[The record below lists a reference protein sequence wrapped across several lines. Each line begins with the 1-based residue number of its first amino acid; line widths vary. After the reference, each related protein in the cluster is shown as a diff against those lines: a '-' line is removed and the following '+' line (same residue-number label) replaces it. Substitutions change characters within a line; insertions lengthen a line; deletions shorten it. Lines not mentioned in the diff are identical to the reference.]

1 MNPHQGHRERKK
13 RQFRDFGLDAFADHE
28 ALELLLYY
36 AIPRQDTN
44 PLAHELLRRFGSL
57 EAVLDA
63 SQEDLTTVPGI
74 GENSALLLRLVPQLY
89 RRALAGPR
97 GKAVILN
104 TPEKIGHYLLQRY
117 AGEVR
122 EVVYELCLDQK
133 GKLLTCC
140 RVAEG
145 SGASADF
152 NVRTVLMKPSGAGRP
167 WWCSPTT
174 IPADWRSPPPRT
186 RPPQTGSSG
195 PWTPWGFSCWTT
207 SWWRTGT
214 MSPWPRTGR
223 CAGHRCRRGSFV
235 PPGTTY
241 FCPLGKRRIR
251 PPFSFSEKENGPR
264 PVQKKNFFGKQ
275 G

>member
-13 RQFRDFGLDAFADHE
+13 RQFRAFGLDAFADHE

-97 GKAVILN
+97 GKTVILN
-104 TPEKIGHYLLQRY
+104 TLEKIGHYLLQRY
-117 AGEVR
+117 SGEVR

-152 NVRTVLMKPSGAGRP
+152 NVRTVLMNAIRCGASLVVLSHNHPSGLALP
-167 WWCSPTT
+167 SA
-174 IPADWRSPPPRT
+174 AD
-186 RPPQTGSSG
+186 QTATDRVQRALDTVGIQLLDHIVVADGDYVSMAQN
-195 PWTPWGFSCWTT
+195 
-207 SWWRTGT
+207 GT
-214 MSPWPRTGR
+214 L
-223 CAGHRCRRGSFV
+223 RRA
-235 PPGTTY
+235 
-241 FCPLGKRRIR
+241 PL
-251 PPFSFSEKENGPR
+251 
-264 PVQKKNFFGKQ
+264 
-275 G
+275 

>member
-152 NVRTVLMKPSGAGRP
+152 NVRTVLMNAIRCGASLVVLSHNHPSGLALP
-167 WWCSPTT
+167 SA
-174 IPADWRSPPPRT
+174 ADQTATDRVQRALDTVGIQLLDHIVVADGDYVSMAQNGTLRRT
-186 RPPQTGSSG
+186 
-195 PWTPWGFSCWTT
+195 
-207 SWWRTGT
+207 
-214 MSPWPRTGR
+214 
-223 CAGHRCRRGSFV
+223 
-235 PPGTTY
+235 
-241 FCPLGKRRIR
+241 PL
-251 PPFSFSEKENGPR
+251 
-264 PVQKKNFFGKQ
+264 
-275 G
+275 

>member
-1 MNPHQGHRERKK
+1 MNPHHGHRERKK

-89 RRALAGPR
+89 HRALAGPR

-152 NVRTVLMKPSGAGRP
+152 NVRTVLMNAIRCGASLVVLSHNHPSGLALP
-167 WWCSPTT
+167 SA
-174 IPADWRSPPPRT
+174 AD
-186 RPPQTGSSG
+186 QTATDRVQRALDTVGIQLLDHIVVADGDFVTFAESG
-195 PWTPWGFSCWTT
+195 YLEW
-207 SWWRTGT
+207 
-214 MSPWPRTGR
+214 
-223 CAGHRCRRGSFV
+223 
-235 PPGTTY
+235 
-241 FCPLGKRRIR
+241 
-251 PPFSFSEKENGPR
+251 
-264 PVQKKNFFGKQ
+264 
-275 G
+275 

>member
-97 GKAVILN
+97 GKTVILN

-152 NVRTVLMKPSGAGRP
+152 NVRTVLMNAIRCGASLVVLSHNHPSGLALP
-167 WWCSPTT
+167 SA
-174 IPADWRSPPPRT
+174 AD
-186 RPPQTGSSG
+186 QTATDRVQRALDTVGIQLLDHIVVADGDYVSMAQN
-195 PWTPWGFSCWTT
+195 
-207 SWWRTGT
+207 GT
-214 MSPWPRTGR
+214 L
-223 CAGHRCRRGSFV
+223 RRV
-235 PPGTTY
+235 P
-241 FCPLGKRRIR
+241 L
-251 PPFSFSEKENGPR
+251 
-264 PVQKKNFFGKQ
+264 
-275 G
+275 

>member
-13 RQFRDFGLDAFADHE
+13 RQFQDFGLDAFADHE

-97 GKAVILN
+97 GKTVILN

-152 NVRTVLMKPSGAGRP
+152 NVRTVLMNAIRCGASLVVLSHNHPSGLALP
-167 WWCSPTT
+167 SA
-174 IPADWRSPPPRT
+174 AD
-186 RPPQTGSSG
+186 QTATDRVQRALDTVGIQLLDHIVVADGDYVSMAQN
-195 PWTPWGFSCWTT
+195 
-207 SWWRTGT
+207 GT
-214 MSPWPRTGR
+214 L
-223 CAGHRCRRGSFV
+223 RRA
-235 PPGTTY
+235 
-241 FCPLGKRRIR
+241 PL
-251 PPFSFSEKENGPR
+251 
-264 PVQKKNFFGKQ
+264 
-275 G
+275 

>member
-13 RQFRDFGLDAFADHE
+13 PQVQDCGLDAFADHE

-152 NVRTVLMKPSGAGRP
+152 NVRTVLMNAIRCGASLVVLSHNHPSGLALP
-167 WWCSPTT
+167 SA
-174 IPADWRSPPPRT
+174 AD
-186 RPPQTGSSG
+186 QTATDRVQRALDTVGIQLLDHIVVADNDFVSMSDSG
-195 PWTPWGFSCWTT
+195 LL
-207 SWWRTGT
+207 
-214 MSPWPRTGR
+214 
-223 CAGHRCRRGSFV
+223 V
-235 PPGTTY
+235 
-241 FCPLGKRRIR
+241 
-251 PPFSFSEKENGPR
+251 
-264 PVQKKNFFGKQ
+264 
-275 G
+275 

>member
-97 GKAVILN
+97 GKTVILN

-152 NVRTVLMKPSGAGRP
+152 NVRTVLMNAIRCGASLVVLSHNHPSGLALP
-167 WWCSPTT
+167 SA
-174 IPADWRSPPPRT
+174 AD
-186 RPPQTGSSG
+186 QTATDRGQRALDTVGIQLLDHIVVADGDYVSMAQN
-195 PWTPWGFSCWTT
+195 
-207 SWWRTGT
+207 GT
-214 MSPWPRTGR
+214 L
-223 CAGHRCRRGSFV
+223 HRA
-235 PPGTTY
+235 
-241 FCPLGKRRIR
+241 PL
-251 PPFSFSEKENGPR
+251 
-264 PVQKKNFFGKQ
+264 
-275 G
+275 

>member
-13 RQFRDFGLDAFADHE
+13 RQFQDFGLDAFADHE

-97 GKAVILN
+97 GKTVILN

-152 NVRTVLMKPSGAGRP
+152 NVRTVLMNAIRCGASLVVLSHNHPSGLALP
-167 WWCSPTT
+167 SA
-174 IPADWRSPPPRT
+174 ADQAATDRVQRALDTVGIQLLDHIVVADGDFVSMA
-186 RPPQTGSSG
+186 QNGQL
-195 PWTPWGFSCWTT
+195 
-207 SWWRTGT
+207 
-214 MSPWPRTGR
+214 
-223 CAGHRCRRGSFV
+223 RRA
-235 PPGTTY
+235 
-241 FCPLGKRRIR
+241 PL
-251 PPFSFSEKENGPR
+251 
-264 PVQKKNFFGKQ
+264 
-275 G
+275 

>member
-97 GKAVILN
+97 GKTVILN

-152 NVRTVLMKPSGAGRP
+152 NVRTVLMNAIRCGASLVVLSHNHPSGLALPSAADQAATDRVQRALDTVGIQLLDHIVVADGDFVSMAQNGQLRP
-167 WWCSPTT
+167 
-174 IPADWRSPPPRT
+174 A
-186 RPPQTGSSG
+186 
-195 PWTPWGFSCWTT
+195 
-207 SWWRTGT
+207 
-214 MSPWPRTGR
+214 
-223 CAGHRCRRGSFV
+223 
-235 PPGTTY
+235 
-241 FCPLGKRRIR
+241 PL
-251 PPFSFSEKENGPR
+251 
-264 PVQKKNFFGKQ
+264 
-275 G
+275 

>member
-152 NVRTVLMKPSGAGRP
+152 NVRTVLMNAIRCGASLVVLSHNHPSGLALPSAADQAATDRVQRALDTVGIQLLDHIVVADGDFVSMAQNGQLRP
-167 WWCSPTT
+167 
-174 IPADWRSPPPRT
+174 A
-186 RPPQTGSSG
+186 
-195 PWTPWGFSCWTT
+195 
-207 SWWRTGT
+207 
-214 MSPWPRTGR
+214 
-223 CAGHRCRRGSFV
+223 
-235 PPGTTY
+235 
-241 FCPLGKRRIR
+241 PL
-251 PPFSFSEKENGPR
+251 
-264 PVQKKNFFGKQ
+264 
-275 G
+275 